1 MKDNVEENKH
11 LTEPMLI
18 HDWKALFHF
27 LIGLESTFGGVSL
40 QMLSKMAQKQG
51 FKLFTDL
58 YHEDLIKGQEIAP
71 RKIEDQLIFDG
82 WLGYQNT
89 KRF

>member
-18 HDWKALFHF
+18 HDWNALFHF

-40 QMLSKMAQKQG
+40 QMLSKMAP
-51 FKLFTDL
+51 TDL